1 MTGAERDGSGYL
13 YLPTSDKANWGTY
26 VANYC
31 SYNSRYGWND
41 KTVAHTGVEGEEV
54 TYTPNGVAIVN
65 DNGTDKAVV
74 TYAVKAE
81 EVKDTT
87 VTNVTYTLNF
97 RGESVASLSSG
108 FTDKVA
114 ATSITTDP
122 EAIYT
127 ILKGTK
133 KYKDILTKDTLAEYV
148 AAQDDTNKLT
158 YAVVPQ
164 LTETSEQGSGDTYTA
179 TVAVTLN
186 LVKAVKTTAY
196 YYDEN
201 GTIAT
206 KSVYLTETQKT
217 ENAKENG
224 TKLTAADLGIAA
236 TTTVDGYNATFKS
249 ASTKTGDVEV
259 TYTLATIDLSN
270 FETTTGEFNA
280 TAYFGKKG
288 ATAGSKV
295 MLKVSLSETGVANAL
310 DLSKVTVKYQV
321 VSATAGD
328 NYSWTPAEGETY
340 KAGVATDIT
349 LAEGTNIAVATV
361 YYDKEE
367 VGTFEAF
374 YAIVK

>member
-1 MTGAERDGSGYL
+1 VYV
-13 YLPTSDKANWGTY
+13 PNSDEANWGTY
-26 VANYC
+26 VYNYT
-31 SYNSRYGWND
+31 SYLKKIGAEKYVN
-41 KTVAHTGVEGEEV
+41 HTGTENDEI
-54 TYTPNGVAIVN
+54 TYVPNGAVIINDTALNTKVAVI
-65 DNGTDKAVV
+65 

-87 VTNVTYTLNF
+87 KTNVTYTLSF
-97 RGESVASLSSG
+97 TGESVTALSS
-108 FTDKVA
+108 DLSDSVA

-148 AAQDDTNKLT
+148 AAQDDTDKLT

-164 LTETSEQGSGDTYTA
+164 LTETSEGGSGDTYTA
-179 TVAVTLN
+179 TVKVTLN

-206 KSVYLTETQKT
+206 KSVYLTDTQK
-217 ENAKENG
+217 KENG
-224 TKLTAADLGIAA
+224 TKLTAADLGIDA
-236 TTTVDGYNATFKS
+236 TTTVDGYTATFKS